1 MPFRLTRLAEDDIL
15 SLYVEG
21 ARIFGEAQ
29 AERYHQQLCNVFDL
43 IGRNPQI
50 ARERREIT
58 PPVRVH
64 PHKAHLI
71 VYVVDDDGVAVIVR
85 VRHGRE
91 DWEQDA
97 VG

>member
-1 MPFRLTRLAEDDIL
+1 LQFRLTRKAEEDVIG
-15 SLYVEG
+15 LYVEG
-21 ARIFGEAQ
+21 ARMFGEAQ
-29 AERYHQQLCNVFDL
+29 AERYHRQLGNVFDL

-50 ARERREIT
+50 ARERREII

-71 VYVVDDDGVAVIVR
+71 VYVVGDDGVAVILR

-91 DWEQDA
+91 DWERDA